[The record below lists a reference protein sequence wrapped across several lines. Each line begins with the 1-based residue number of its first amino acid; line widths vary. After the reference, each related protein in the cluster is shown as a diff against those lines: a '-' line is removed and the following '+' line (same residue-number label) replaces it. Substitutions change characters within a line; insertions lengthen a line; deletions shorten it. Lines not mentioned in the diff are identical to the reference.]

1 MLNGSEAKWNA
12 GMAGNSTRSPIMRAG
27 RGQSMVEFA
36 LIATLALVVMLV
48 GIQFAL
54 LGQVALAISQGS
66 SALARYAAVNPGSL
80 GNIYNGRASVPTA
93 IAQGLLSPSIND
105 SHLTVTIGSF
115 TGTTSNTT
123 QSPVAAQDRVVI
135 TMTYDA
141 TNKIFLPSSTLLG
154 ISFPTQLTTSD
165 SQLYE

>member
-1 MLNGSEAKWNA
+1 MLNGSDAKWNA
-12 GMAGNSTRSPIMRAG
+12 GMTGNSTRSRIRRAG

-36 LIATLALVVMLV
+36 MIAVLALVVMLV

-80 GNIYNGRASVPTA
+80 GKYNGTASVPTA
-93 IAQGLLSPSIND
+93 VADGLLSPSIND
-105 SHLTVTIGSF
+105 GNLTVTIGSF

-123 QSPVAAQDRVVI
+123 SSPVAAQDRVVI
-135 TMTYDA
+135 SMTYDA
-141 TNKIFLPSSTLLG
+141 TNKLFLPSNTLMG
-154 ISFPTQLTTSD
+154 ITFPTQLTAAD